1 MTVLT
6 TISCVVSAAG
16 ISRPAF
22 ADILETLQ
30 AQFKSIYGSDVYIDP
45 DSKDGQLLAAVAKA
59 IDDENAGM
67 VATYNGFSPAT
78 AQGAALSNQVRINGL
93 QRNVPTSSTVTI
105 RVTGVSGTVI
115 TAGSI
120 ASDAN
125 GVRWVLPGGTIPATG
140 FLDMVATSEAV
151 GAIDAAIGTITL
163 IQTPIRGWQSV
174 TNTTS
179 ATVGAPVE
187 TDAAL
192 RRRQASSV
200 MIPAQTVLE
209 GIAGAIRTLPGVIE
223 VRPYENA
230 TAAMDTN
237 GIPARCIVMAVRGGV
252 AADIAGIIM
261 RKKTPGI
268 TTYGNTSVNVV
279 DRYGQVITIQFTI
292 PTAVRIVANIG
303 LQALGGYQVSYAD
316 TVKQYVAD
324 YINALGIGRKVDLGR
339 LYVPAQLNL
348 TNAASPTFEVNS
360 ITIARFGNAAA
371 AADVPIAYNEVATAA
386 VGDITVTVT

>member
-6 TISCVVSAAG
+6 SMSCIVSSAG
-16 ISRPAF
+16 ISRPAY
-22 ADILETLQ
+22 ADLFETLQ

-45 DSKDGQLLAAVAKA
+45 DSKDGQLIAVVAKA
-59 IDDENAGM
+59 MDDENAAM
-67 VATYNGFSPAT
+67 VAVYNGFSPAT
-78 AQGAALSNQVRINGL
+78 GQGAALSNQVRINGL
-93 QRNVPTSSTVTI
+93 QRNVATQSTVTI
-105 RVTGVSGTVI
+105 RATGVNGTVI
-115 TAGSI
+115 DPGSI

-125 GVRWVLPGGTIPATG
+125 GVRWVLPGATIPATG
-140 FLDMVATSEAV
+140 FIDMTATAESA
-151 GAIDAAIGTITL
+151 GAIDAAISTITQ
-163 IQTPIRGWQSV
+163 IQTPIRGWQTV

-209 GIAGAIRTLPGVIE
+209 GIAGAIRALPGVIE

-230 TAAMDTN
+230 TAATDAN
-237 GIPARCIVMAVRGGV
+237 GIPARSIVMAVRGGV
-252 AADIAGIIM
+252 AADIAATIM

-268 TTYGNTSVNVV
+268 STFGNQTVNVV
-279 DRYGQVITIQFTI
+279 DRYGQVVAIQFVI
-292 PTAVRIVANIG
+292 PTNVRMIASIAI
-303 LQALGGYQVSYAD
+303 QALGGYQVSYSD
-316 TVKQYVAD
+316 KVKQFVAD

-348 TNAASPTFEVNS
+348 TDAASPTFEVNT
-360 ITIARFGNAAA
+360 ITIARFGSALA
-371 AADVPIAYNEVATAA
+371 AADVPIGYNEVATAA

>member
-6 TISCVVSAAG
+6 TMSCIVSAAG

-45 DSKDGQLLAAVAKA
+45 DSKDGQLLAVVAKA
-59 IDDENAGM
+59 IDDENAAM

-93 QRNVPTSSTVTI
+93 QRNIPTRSTVTL
-105 RVTGVSGTVI
+105 RVTGVNGTVV
-115 TAGSI
+115 TAGSV

-125 GVRWVLPGGTIPATG
+125 GARWVLPEGTIPATG
-140 FLDMVATSEAV
+140 FLDLSATAEDV
-151 GAIDAAIGTITL
+151 GAIDAAIGTITQ
-163 IQTPIRGWQSV
+163 IQTPIRGWQAV

-179 ATVGAPVE
+179 ALVGAPVE
-187 TDAAL
+187 SDAAL

-209 GIAGAIRTLPGVIE
+209 GIAGAIRALPGVIE

-230 TAAMDTN
+230 TAAVDTN
-237 GIPARCIVMAVRGGV
+237 GIPARSIVMAVRGGV
-252 AADIAGIIM
+252 AADIAGVIM

-268 TTYGNTSVNVV
+268 STFGNQTVNVL
-279 DRYGQVITIQFTI
+279 DRYGQTIAIQYVL
-292 PTAVRIVANIG
+292 PTSVRMIASVGI
-303 LQALGGYQVSYAD
+303 QALGGYQVSYAD
-316 TVKQYVAD
+316 KVKQYVTD
-324 YINALGIGRKVDLGR
+324 FINALGIGRKVDIGR

-348 TNAASPTFEVNS
+348 TDIASPTFEVNS
-360 ITIARFGNAAA
+360 ITIARFGNTLGT
-371 AADVPIAYNEVATAA
+371 ADVPIAYNEVATAA